1 MSSYLWLKEEK
12 SIKVIPQGFNFDDIR
27 LAEYQRNPIPTF
39 GYAGLFYSDIR
50 NPKNL
55 FEFLCSL
62 DFDFVLSSI
71 LIYPVLTAILVWNH
85 MSGSWVLSWN

>member
-50 NPKNL
+50 SPKNL

-62 DFDFVLSSI
+62 DFDFRFVIYTNLSSADS
-71 LIYPVLTAILVWNH
+71 Y
-85 MSGSWVLSWN
+85 S